1 MALFTVTV
9 LGFSG
14 LILIVGFGMLHF
26 FGKGMNSKDASTI
39 DSKPFQ

>member
-14 LILIVGFGMLHF
+14 GLLAVGYTILHY
-26 FGKGMNSKDASTI
+26 FGKGMSSKDSSTV
-39 DSKPFQ
+39 DPKPSN

>member
-14 LILIVGFGMLHF
+14 ALGIVGYTILHY
-26 FGKGMNSKDASTI
+26 FGKAMNSKDSTTI
-39 DSKPFQ
+39 DPKPF

>member
-9 LGFSG
+9 LGFSAIIG
-14 LILIVGFGMLHF
+14 IVGFVILHY

-39 DSKPFQ
+39 DPKPFQ